1 MLAVVVVLTALVMPG
16 AAWAQGGT
24 LDQSSEGRAAGF
36 LGTVNQQTQTF
47 TAGRTG
53 VLDRIELNG
62 FLYGEEGQVTIQI
75 TAVDQSGQPTG
86 PALGSGSFNA
96 GDLPSFTGSV
106 PGAWVSVS
114 ISPPVAAGAGVQYA
128 IVKPQGEPS
137 RFGWT
142 FSVGNPYPHGKLIPA
157 SREDFDYLF
166 RTYVLTPT
174 TPTCNGLAAT
184 VYVQDGKIVGGPDN
198 DKPYDGSLIG
208 TAGDDVM
215 VGTEGRDAINGRTG
229 NDTICAL
236 GGNDRIEGADGNDT
250 MYGGA
255 GGDRFKGG
263 AGTDSAPDF
272 NTGEGDSQ
280 EQVEQLP

>member
-1 MLAVVVVLTALVMPG
+1 MLAFVVVLTVLVMPSAVG
-16 AAWAQGGT
+16 AQGGT
-24 LDQSSEGRAAGF
+24 LDQSSDGRAAGL

-62 FLYGEEGQVTIQI
+62 FLYGEQGQVAIQI

-96 GDLPSFTGSV
+96 GDLPSFTGSM
-106 PGAWVSVS
+106 PGEWVSVS
-114 ISPPVAAGAGVQYA
+114 ISPPVAVVAGIQYA

-142 FSVGNPYPHGKLIPA
+142 FSVDNPYPHGKLIPA
-157 SREDFDYLF
+157 IREDFDYLF

-174 TPTCNGLAAT
+174 TPTCNGLEAT
-184 VYVQDGKIVGGPDN
+184 IYVKDGLIVGGSN
-198 DKPYDGSLIG
+198 DGQPYQGELLG
-208 TAGDDVM
+208 TSGDDVM
-215 VGTEGRDAINGRTG
+215 VGTSGRDAINGRVG

-236 GGNDRIEGADGNDT
+236 EGNDRIEGAGGNDT
-250 MYGGA
+250 LYGGPGA
-255 GGDRFKGG
+255 DRFKGG
-263 AGTDSAPDF
+263 AGIDSAPDF
-272 NTGEGDSQ
+272 NAGEGDSQ